1 MAAPPPRGVFVG
13 LTTLD
18 VVHHVDA
25 RPAADQKAT
34 ATAQFVAA
42 GGPAANAA
50 VTFAGLGG
58 EAVLITAIGRS
69 PIAAAIRA
77 DLESCSVRVVD
88 AAEDRTDDAP
98 VSAVAVTRGTGER
111 SIVGIDTTA
120 LQVQRAPEMSELADA
135 ADIVLLDG
143 HHPVLAE
150 AAANAAS
157 APVVVDAGRWKQ
169 AMGPLLPR
177 AQVIIASADFR
188 VPGSE
193 TSEATARA
201 LVDRGLPTVITTH
214 GDAPVRWWH
223 RGEHGTVRPPDIQAV
238 DTLGAGDV
246 FHGAYCFFACQ
257 AESDVPTRIE
267 RAAAVA
273 ALKCETP
280 GPRAWLQRLPE
291 LGWHRWLRREE

>member
-1 MAAPPPRGVFVG
+1 MFVG

-69 PIAAAIRA
+69 PIASVIRT
-77 DLESCSVRVVD
+77 DLESWAVRVVD
-88 AAEDRTDDAP
+88 AAGDRTDDAP

-120 LQVQRAPEMSELADA
+120 LQVRQAPAIAELVGA

-143 HHPVLAE
+143 HHPLLAE
-150 AAANAAS
+150 AAAAAAQ
-157 APVVVDAGRWKQ
+157 APVVVDAGRWKRT
-169 AMGPLLPR
+169 MRPLLPR

-201 LVDRGLPTVITTH
+201 LVDQGVPTVITTH

-223 RGEHGTVRPPDIQAV
+223 RGDHGAVQPPNVQVV

-257 AESDVPTRIE
+257 ADADVPTSIE

-273 ALKCETP
+273 ALKCATP
-280 GPRAWLQRLPE
+280 GPRGWLRRLPE
-291 LGWHRWLRREE
+291 LGWHRPLRREE